1 MVRLDAVAPPARE
14 RTLNWW
20 TDLKLIGA
28 ALVGLLLA
36 FLLAPEN
43 TFKSRLVTAV
53 AGLFCCFYGTEPVI
67 AWAGDTY
74 AAAGWPYLIA
84 GALALTGDRLVRRA
98 IRLIDTLHVPW
109 PGGGK

>member
-1 MVRLDAVAPPARE
+1 V
-14 RTLNWW
+14 NWW

-28 ALVGLLLA
+28 ALAGILLA

-43 TFKSRLVTAV
+43 TLKSRLVTAG

-67 AWAGDTY
+67 AWAGEAY
-74 AAAGWPYLIA
+74 AASGWPYLIA

-98 IRLIDTLHVPW
+98 IRLIDTLHLPFW
-109 PGGGK
+109 PGGETK